1 MQDYLIIGQ
10 IVKPQGVKG
19 QLKVKVLSEDANRF
33 DNIKTVFMKNDN
45 EYKAVNVLDAST
57 RGEFA
62 YIILEDISDR
72 DAAEKCRNEFLYV
85 DRENAI
91 KLEPDRYF
99 ICDLIGTTVYTENGD
114 KLGIL
119 KDILQTGTAD
129 IYCVEGERNFMFPAI
144 KKLIDEFDLEAK
156 RIIVNSDT
164 LEEVAVYED

>member
-19 QLKVKVLSEDANRF
+19 QLKVKVISENANRF
-33 DNIKTVFMKNDN
+33 DNIKTIFINRDN
-45 EYKAVNVLDAST
+45 EYEAVNVLDAST

-62 YIILEDISDR
+62 YITLEGINDR
-72 DAAEKCRNEFLYV
+72 DAAEKCRNTFLYV

-99 ICDLIGTTVYTENGD
+99 ICDLIGTSVYTESGE
-114 KLGIL
+114 KIGVL

-129 IYCVEGERNFMFPAI
+129 IYCVEGERNIMFPAI
-144 KKLIDEFDLEAK
+144 KKLIEEYDLEAK
-156 RIIVNSDT
+156 KIIVNSET
-164 LEEVAVYED
+164 LKEVAVYED